1 MSILIFQGDYWT
13 YLRNFIDWVGQ
24 SAGVMVLISGIVA
37 LCSLLYEWRR
47 RGSFTKRKLEDQKTF
62 SATTFL
68 KVFSFLGCVVGLL
81 DVWAGAWG
89 LIRNIPPS
97 FRYAAVTGYEANH
110 FTCIFLIV
118 IGIAMFFK
126 PINDLPIASI
136 LGLLAGAAST
146 FILASLIPEGAWEP
160 IGEWINPKLLLII
173 VFVIVTAIVALT
185 AKFYISVLQWISKIL
200 SWPPIAFVIM
210 IFCFAQ
216 GIALWG
222 FGVSIP
228 NLL

>member
-1 MSILIFQGDYWT
+1 MIFQGYWT
-13 YLRNFIDWVGQ
+13 YFQSFFDWVGK
-24 SAGVMVLISGIVA
+24 SAGIMVLITGCIA
-37 LCSLLYEWRR
+37 LCTFLYEWRR
-47 RGSFTKRKLEDQKTF
+47 RGSFTKRKLEEGKSF
-62 SATTFL
+62 VVTTFL
-68 KVFSFLGCVVGLL
+68 KVVSFLGCVVGLL

-89 LIRNIPPS
+89 LIRNVPPS
-97 FRYAAVTGYEANH
+97 TTYEIVVGYEANH

-118 IGIAMFFK
+118 IGLAMFFK
-126 PINDLPIASI
+126 PINDLPVASI

-173 VFVIVTAIVALT
+173 VFIIVTAIVALT
-185 AKFYISVLQWISKIL
+185 AKFYIGILQWISKIL

-216 GIALWG
+216 GIALWA
-222 FGVSIP
+222 FGISIP

>member
-1 MSILIFQGDYWT
+1 VRILIFQGDYLT
-13 YLRNFIDWVGQ
+13 YLQNFFDWVGR
-24 SAGVMVLISGIVA
+24 SAGLMVLITGFVA
-37 LCSLLYEWRR
+37 LCTFLYEWKR
-47 RGSFTKRKLEDQKTF
+47 RGSFTKRKLDEGKSF
-62 SATTFL
+62 VVTTFL

-89 LIRNIPPS
+89 LIRNVPPS
-97 FRYAAVTGYEANH
+97 TTYEIVVGYEANH

-118 IGIAMFFK
+118 IGVAMFFK

-146 FILASLIPEGAWEP
+146 FILASIMPEGWEIL

-173 VFVIVTAIVALT
+173 VFIIVTAIVALT
-185 AKFYISVLQWISKIL
+185 AKFYISILQWISKIL

>member
-1 MSILIFQGDYWT
+1 MRILILQGDFWT
-13 YLRNFIDWVGQ
+13 YLQNFLDWVGQ
-24 SAGVMVLISGIVA
+24 SAGVMVFITGFIA
-37 LCSLLYEWRR
+37 LCSLLYEWKR
-47 RGSFTKRKLEDQKTF
+47 RGSFTKRKLAEEKIF
-62 SATTFL
+62 GVTTFL

-89 LIRNIPPS
+89 LIRNVPPS
-97 FRYAAVTGYEANH
+97 FRYADVVGYEANH

-126 PINDLPIASI
+126 PINDLPLASI
-136 LGLLAGAAST
+136 LGLLAGTAST
-146 FILASLIPEGAWEP
+146 FILASLIPEGWEEP

-200 SWPPIAFVIM
+200 SWPPIAFIIM

>member
-1 MSILIFQGDYWT
+1 MSILILQGDYWT
-13 YLRNFIDWVGQ
+13 YLQNFFDWVGQ
-24 SAGVMVLISGIVA
+24 SAGVMVFISGFIA
-37 LCSLLYEWRR
+37 LCSLLYEGKR
-47 RGSFTKRKLEDQKTF
+47 RGSFTRRKLEEGKTF
-62 SATTFL
+62 GVTKFL
-68 KVFSFLGCVVGLL
+68 KVFSFLGCAVGLL

-89 LIRNIPPS
+89 LIRNVPPS
-97 FRYAAVTGYEANH
+97 FRYEEVVGYEANH

-126 PINDLPIASI
+126 PINDLPLSSI
-136 LGLLAGAAST
+136 LGLLAGTAST
-146 FILASLIPEGAWEP
+146 FILASLIPEGAEEL

-185 AKFYISVLQWISKIL
+185 AKFYIGVLQWVSKIL
-200 SWPPIAFVIM
+200 SWPPIAFFIM